1 MKKGKKRIGIWKIN
15 HELYWFSNPLGKD
28 IPGILRL
35 RCSACPFFF
44 YSEELIDSWIWNSR
58 HRICQLGIESFLIT
72 SSLLISD
79 SEVMSRL
86 FFLRVFGWLSGD
98 RLRETISIHTGEVLS
113 RAKLYWAEVIL
124 SLLEEQERKRHP
136 FRCLLPLH
144 LEDLTLMVTID
155 LEVT

>member
-1 MKKGKKRIGIWKIN
+1 M
-15 HELYWFSNPLGKD
+15 
-28 IPGILRL
+28 
-35 RCSACPFFF
+35 
-44 YSEELIDSWIWNSR
+44 
-58 HRICQLGIESFLIT
+58 
-72 SSLLISD
+72 ISD

-113 RAKLYWAEVIL
+113 RARLYWAEVIL
-124 SLLEEQERKRHP
+124 SLLEELERKRHL

>member
-1 MKKGKKRIGIWKIN
+1 M
-15 HELYWFSNPLGKD
+15 
-28 IPGILRL
+28 
-35 RCSACPFFF
+35 
-44 YSEELIDSWIWNSR
+44 
-58 HRICQLGIESFLIT
+58 
-72 SSLLISD
+72 ISD

>member
-1 MKKGKKRIGIWKIN
+1 M
-15 HELYWFSNPLGKD
+15 
-28 IPGILRL
+28 
-35 RCSACPFFF
+35 
-44 YSEELIDSWIWNSR
+44 
-58 HRICQLGIESFLIT
+58 IT

-113 RAKLYWAEVIL
+113 RARLYWAEVIL
-124 SLLEEQERKRHP
+124 SLLEELERKRHQ